1 MNFLKYGR
9 FLWEDPM
16 NKAFRFLLVLSVA
29 LTALVACKIFEPPI
43 EKQLDAFIQNYLYAI
58 RDGKADEVYDTMLS
72 SKMKE
77 VFTRE
82 DWHEYVSRV
91 YKGKIGKELRTAYAT
106 IVKEKSTGEFIEA
119 SGRTSN
125 MGRMG
130 NVMNQDETLIFNI
143 HVVNENGQFKVEQ
156 TEEMNA
162 LQEDKEAKRRL
173 DELLTNYQG
182 LVKLEDVRVDP
193 MPQRPGWAVVSG
205 NILNASSDLDMV
217 RVGVKLKL
225 KDSAGDVVYV
235 QKFFPVLDV
244 RYEGLRTSVLPGD
257 AKFFQ
262 TQIKDIPPEWDKN
275 QPPVFEFYLIDGNII
290 SEDDL
295 KKEIVDREK
304 MRKLIEETRKA
315 DEEARRQ
322 LNEMWDKEKRLKAKI
337 KAMQERRA
345 QKEGAGAEKK

>member
-1 MNFLKYGR
+1 MNMVIRNLF
-9 FLWEDPM
+9 FF
-16 NKAFRFLLVLSVA
+16 AALS
-29 LTALVACKIFEPPI
+29 ALVVSCKLFEPPI
-43 EKQLDAFIQNYLYAI
+43 EKQLDEFIQNYLYAI
-58 RDGKADEVYDTMLS
+58 RDGKVDEVYDTMLS
-72 SKMKE
+72 TKMKE
-77 VFTRE
+77 VFTRD
-82 DWHEYVSRV
+82 DWHEYASRV

-130 NVMNQDETLIFNI
+130 NVMNQDETLIFNVHI
-143 HVVNENGQFKVEQ
+143 VNENGQFKVQQDED
-156 TEEMNA
+156 MMA
-162 LQEDKEAKRRL
+162 IQEDKEAKRRL
-173 DELLTNYQG
+173 DELLANYQG

-193 MPQRPGWAVVSG
+193 MPQRPGWAIVSG

-217 RVGVKLKL
+217 RVGVKIKL
-225 KDSAGDVVYV
+225 KDAVGDVVYV

-262 TQIKDIPPEWDKN
+262 TQIKDIPPEWDPQ
-275 QPPVFEFYLIDGNII
+275 QPPSFEFYLIDGNVI
-290 SEDDL
+290 SEEDL

-322 LNEMWDKEKRLKAKI
+322 LNELWDKEKRLKAKI

-345 QKEGAGAEKK
+345 QKEGATPEKK

>member
-1 MNFLKYGR
+1 MNRTMRLIS
-9 FLWEDPM
+9 
-16 NKAFRFLLVLSVA
+16 ALSLIAA
-29 LTALVACKIFEPPI
+29 LAASCNLFEPPI

-72 SKMKE
+72 TKMKE
-77 VFTRE
+77 VFTRD

-130 NVMNQDETLIFNI
+130 TVMNQDETLIFNV
-143 HVVNENGQFKVEQ
+143 HVVNENGQFKIQQDED
-156 TEEMNA
+156 MMA
-162 LQEDKEAKRRL
+162 LQEDKDAKKRL
-173 DELLTNYQG
+173 DELLANYQG

-217 RVGVKLKL
+217 RVGVKIKL
-225 KDSAGDVVYV
+225 RDSVGDVIYV
-235 QKFFPVLDV
+235 QRFFPVLDV

-262 TQIKDIPPEWDKN
+262 TQIKDIPPEWDKD
-275 QPPVFEFYLIDGNII
+275 QPPLFEFYLIDGNII
-290 SEDDL
+290 SEEDL

-345 QKEGAGAEKK
+345 QKEGAAPEQK

>member
-1 MNFLKYGR
+1 M
-9 FLWEDPM
+9 
-16 NKAFRFLLVLSVA
+16 
-29 LTALVACKIFEPPI
+29 FEPPI
-43 EKQLDAFIQNYLYAI
+43 EEKLDTFIQNYLYAI

-130 NVMNQDETLIFNI
+130 NVMNQDETLIFNV
-143 HVVNENGQFKVEQ
+143 HVVNENGQFKIEQ
-156 TEEMNA
+156 TEDMA
-162 LQEDKEAKRRL
+162 TLQEDKEAKKRL
-173 DELLTNYQG
+173 DDFLENYKG
-182 LVKLEDVRVDP
+182 LVKLEDVTVEP
-193 MPQRPGWAVVSG
+193 MQHRPGWAIVSG
-205 NILNASSDLDMV
+205 TILNASRDLDMV

-225 KDSAGDVVYV
+225 KDSAGDVIYV

-257 AKFFQ
+257 AKVFQ

-275 QPPVFEFYLIDGNII
+275 QPPSFEFYLIDGNII
-290 SEDDL
+290 SEDEL
-295 KKEIVDREK
+295 KKEIVDRDK

-322 LNEMWDKEKRLKAKI
+322 LNELWEKEKRLKAKI
-337 KAMQERRA
+337 KAMQERRI
-345 QKEGAGAEKK
+345 QKEGTEAGKKQ

>member
-1 MNFLKYGR
+1 MKTVVRN
-9 FLWEDPM
+9 
-16 NKAFRFLLVLSVA
+16 LLMFAVA
-29 LTALVACKIFEPPI
+29 AAALVSCKLFEPPI
-43 EKQLDAFIQNYLYAI
+43 EKQLDEFIQNYLYAI

-72 SKMKE
+72 AKMKE
-77 VFTRE
+77 VFTRD
-82 DWHEYVSRV
+82 DWHEYVSRI

-130 NVMNQDETLIFNI
+130 GVMNQDETLIFNV

-156 TEEMNA
+156 TEDMTA
-162 LQEDKEAKRRL
+162 LQEDKDAKGRL
-173 DELLTNYQG
+173 DELLANYQG

-193 MPQRPGWAVVSG
+193 MPQRSGWAIVSG

-217 RVGVKLKL
+217 RVGVKIKL

-235 QKFFPVLDV
+235 QRFFPVLDV

-262 TQIKDIPPEWDKN
+262 TQIKDIPPEWDPQ
-275 QPPVFEFYLIDGNII
+275 QPPAFEFYLIDGNVI
-290 SEDDL
+290 SADDL

-345 QKEGAGAEKK
+345 QKEGSAAPEKK